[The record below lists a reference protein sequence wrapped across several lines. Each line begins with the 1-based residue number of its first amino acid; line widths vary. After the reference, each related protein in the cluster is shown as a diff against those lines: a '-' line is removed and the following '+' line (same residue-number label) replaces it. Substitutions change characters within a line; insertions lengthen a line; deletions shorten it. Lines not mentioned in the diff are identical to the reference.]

1 MSDLI
6 SISQASTVIDVTAL
20 GLLALGLL
28 SVLVKRLEAAIVL
41 LAGQGILL
49 GVASGAAAL
58 SDMGWRSWAAFAVA
72 VAVKVVAIPLIL
84 WVVLGRLPVHHD
96 HDVESV
102 VPVKLA
108 FPMAIAL
115 VAGAYWVIEPVG
127 AAHIGPH
134 GFDAPNA
141 LPGALGLLMIGI
153 FLMAT
158 RKRALTQV
166 IGLVTMENAIFLAAV
181 AATHGLPLAVEFGIA
196 MDVLTGVALMA
207 LVTHEI
213 GRLLA
218 TTDIDRLRTL
228 RG

>member
-1 MSDLI
+1 MNDLL
-6 SISQASTVIDVTAL
+6 SATQAGALIDAAAIAL
-20 GLLALGLL
+20 IAVGLF
-28 SVLVKRLEAAIVL
+28 SVLVRRLEAAIVL
-41 LAGQGILL
+41 LAGQGVLL
-49 GVASGAAAL
+49 GIAAGSAAL
-58 SDMGWRSWAAFAVA
+58 SDMGWRAWAAFVVA

-84 WVVLGRLPVHHD
+84 WFVLGRLPVAHE
-96 HDVESV
+96 VESV

-108 FPMAIAL
+108 FPLAIGLA
-115 VAGAYWVIEPVG
+115 AGSFWVLEPISQER
-127 AAHIGPH
+127 IGPH

-141 LPGALGLLMIGI
+141 LPAALGLLMLGL
-153 FLMAT
+153 FTMAT
-158 RKRALTQV
+158 RRGALTQV

-181 AATHGLPLAVEFGIA
+181 AATHGLPIAVEFGIA

-218 TTDIDRLRTL
+218 TTDVDRLRSL

>member
-1 MSDLI
+1 MGVIISVTQAGTLI
-6 SISQASTVIDVTAL
+6 DAMAI

-28 SVLVKRLEAAIVL
+28 SILVKHLEAAIAL
-41 LAGQGILL
+41 LAGQGVLL
-49 GVASGAAAL
+49 GVAAGAAAL
-58 SDMGWRSWAAFAVA
+58 SDMGWRAWAAFAVA

-84 WVVLGRLPVHHD
+84 WFALGRLPAH

-102 VPVKLA
+102 VPLKLA
-108 FPMAIAL
+108 FPMAVAL
-115 VAGAYWVIEPVG
+115 VAIAYWVVEPIG
-127 AAHIGPH
+127 QSRIGPH

-141 LPGALGLLMIGI
+141 LPAALGLLMLGL
-153 FLMAT
+153 FMMAT

-181 AATHGLPLAVEFGIA
+181 AATHGLPIAVEFGIA

-218 TTDIDRLRTL
+218 TTDIARLRSL